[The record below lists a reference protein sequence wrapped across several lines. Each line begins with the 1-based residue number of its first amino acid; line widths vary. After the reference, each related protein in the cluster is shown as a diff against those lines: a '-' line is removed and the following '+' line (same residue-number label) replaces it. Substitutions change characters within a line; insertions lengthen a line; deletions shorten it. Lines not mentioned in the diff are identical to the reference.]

1 MRFFVTPSGELREW
15 AVFPTA
21 MSSQAR
27 VLLYFYFRTVLASRC
42 RNTKSY
48 AKRARPSCP
57 ASSPRPRQMFGWK
70 KDEVKAVVDVDI
82 MDEAAGKARLT
93 MAAASKERRQLEA
106 KAQAERAASQKKIN
120 QNAGQRTDD
129 DIMDEEAGRA
139 RITLAAESKARK
151 ARDAQELARKNAE
164 MKEKLKKVTAK
175 TDDDVDDEAAGEMRK
190 KLAAESTARRLE
202 QERLAKERH
211 EAMVAKLK
219 ATGVRTDDDIM
230 DEAAGRFRLELASAS
245 EARRAEEYRQRTIA
259 NAELRVR
266 YRVTPTRVL
275 SPPRYTVEPPSEE
288 EVAATLAAV
297 SEARAA
303 AARFK
308 DKSGG
313 FLTQD
318 QINTRRR
325 FASQSKRTSVPGS
338 QLIVSPSA
346 YKTTI
351 GIRQA
356 ALYRQESAAFVVT
369 APGSGDFSTGDSAT
383 EA

>member
-1 MRFFVTPSGELREW
+1 
-15 AVFPTA
+15 
-21 MSSQAR
+21 
-27 VLLYFYFRTVLASRC
+27 
-42 RNTKSY
+42 
-48 AKRARPSCP
+48 
-57 ASSPRPRQMFGWK
+57 
-70 KDEVKAVVDVDI
+70 
-82 MDEAAGKARLT
+82 
-93 MAAASKERRQLEA
+93 
-106 KAQAERAASQKKIN
+106 
-120 QNAGQRTDD
+120 
-129 DIMDEEAGRA
+129 
-139 RITLAAESKARK
+139 
-151 ARDAQELARKNAE
+151 
-164 MKEKLKKVTAK
+164 
-175 TDDDVDDEAAGEMRK
+175 
-190 KLAAESTARRLE
+190 
-202 QERLAKERH
+202 
-211 EAMVAKLK
+211 MVAKLK

-303 AARFK
+303 TARFK
-308 DKSGG
+308 EKSGG

-325 FASQSKRTSVPGS
+325 FAKQSKRTSVPGS

-356 ALYRQESAAFVVT
+356 ALYRQESAAFVVS